1 MIYRGLSMSEYKT
14 RRIIP
19 QIQVARVASRSANPS
34 KMLEDALSIMDQQIE
49 RFRVKSG
56 AMALDEREAR
66 TLLGYVKGLVEISK
80 EERER
85 EKSDKISKELENMS
99 TDELLELAKKN
110 LSK

>member
-1 MIYRGLSMSEYKT
+1 
-14 RRIIP
+14 
-19 QIQVARVASRSANPS
+19 
-34 KMLEDALSIMDQQIE
+34 
-49 RFRVKSG
+49 
-56 AMALDEREAR
+56 
-66 TLLGYVKGLVEISK
+66 VEISK